1 MAVDAAEP
9 TKVVLVQDDVRLSQM
24 TWFTATTAETAKAA
38 EPAIEVKSKANV
50 WNTRSKSTTL
60 SAPRVTSTKH
70 VVGYRGVL
78 IFISQLALF
87 PTFSI
92 VSSHLD
98 KLGDDPNFTVDPIM
112 KSVAASIGPLG
123 LCLVASLLEKLDKTA
138 RESAAAQMANVCG
151 ILACTLGL
159 LFDQLPEA
167 VRANPAAVWTG
178 IMFLTGLSD
187 ISPFINKARAC
198 YTLSPRL
205 TPHLRC
211 RYALHSLSS
220 HAHRPLLSRAQ
231 TSGRNGESKRLIRIS
246 GAFYL
251 VFDMFGTGA
260 ARLLGGVLRDKG
272 GMQLVLSFAL
282 ILQVVCGVLLAACTL
297 APRRPRAHNYPGPIN
312 GPRTSPAP
320 HPSLTLH
327 LCQHHVPLARPHAVR
342 QHA

>member
-9 TKVVLVQDDVRLSQM
+9 TEVVLVQHDVRLSQM
-24 TWFTATTAETAKAA
+24 TWLTAETAKAA
-38 EPAIEVKSKANV
+38 EPAIEVKCKANV
-50 WNTRSKSTTL
+50 WNMRSKSTTL
-60 SAPRVTSTKH
+60 SALRVISTKH

-98 KLGDDPNFTVDPIM
+98 KLGEDPNFTVDPVM

-198 YTLSPRL
+198 YTLL
-205 TPHLRC
+205 TTRDTAPALPID
-211 RYALHSLSS
+211 ALHSLSS
-220 HAHRPLLSRAQ
+220 HAHRPLLSRADVRSQ
-231 TSGRNGESKRLIRIS
+231 RRVQGARSDLGRLLPGLRHVRHRRSSPPRRR
-246 GAFYL
+246 
-251 VFDMFGTGA
+251 A
-260 ARLLGGVLRDKG
+260 ARHGWHAARPQLRADPAG
-272 GMQLVLSFAL
+272 RVRRAARCVYARAAPNTAPVPAL
-282 ILQVVCGVLLAACTL
+282 C
-297 APRRPRAHNYPGPIN
+297 APGA
-312 GPRTSPAP
+312 
-320 HPSLTLH
+320 
-327 LCQHHVPLARPHAVR
+327 PHAVR
-342 QHA
+342 QPAS

>member
-9 TKVVLVQDDVRLSQM
+9 PEVVLVQDDAHLSQ
-24 TWFTATTAETAKAA
+24 TRFAGKAA
-38 EPAIEVKSKANV
+38 EPAIEVYKSKANV
-50 WNTRSKSTTL
+50 RRRHSTSTL
-60 SAPRVTSTKH
+60 SAPRVTSTKQ

-98 KLGDDPNFTVDPIM
+98 KLGDDPNFTVDPVM

-198 YTLSPRL
+198 CTLSPRV

-211 RYALHSLSS
+211 L
-220 HAHRPLLSRAQ
+220 
-231 TSGRNGESKRLIRIS
+231 
-246 GAFYL
+246 
-251 VFDMFGTGA
+251 
-260 ARLLGGVLRDKG
+260 
-272 GMQLVLSFAL
+272 
-282 ILQVVCGVLLAACTL
+282 
-297 APRRPRAHNYPGPIN
+297 
-312 GPRTSPAP
+312 
-320 HPSLTLH
+320 
-327 LCQHHVPLARPHAVR
+327 
-342 QHA
+342 

>member
-98 KLGDDPNFTVDPIM
+98 KLGDDPTFTVDPIM

-198 YTLSPRL
+198 YALLAKRDTAPALPIRAPTTRSVPTRTARSFPARRRPVATASP
-205 TPHLRC
+205 
-211 RYALHSLSS
+211 SGSFG
-220 HAHRPLLSRAQ
+220 SRAPS
-231 TSGRNGESKRLIRIS
+231 TWSSTCS
-246 GAFYL
+246 AP
-251 VFDMFGTGA
+251 A
-260 ARLLGGVLRDKG
+260 
-272 GMQLVLSFAL
+272 QLASS
-282 ILQVVCGVLLAACTL
+282 AACCATRV
-297 APRRPRAHNYPGPIN
+297 ACSSSSASR
-312 GPRTSPAP
+312 
-320 HPSLTLH
+320 
-327 LCQHHVPLARPHAVR
+327 
-342 QHA
+342 

>member
-198 YTLSPRL
+198 YALLAKRDTAPALPIRAPLAQFPRAPTAPFPRRRPVATASP
-205 TPHLRC
+205 
-211 RYALHSLSS
+211 SS
-220 HAHRPLLSRAQ
+220 SFGSRAPS
-231 TSGRNGESKRLIRIS
+231 TWSSTCS
-246 GAFYL
+246 AP
-251 VFDMFGTGA
+251 A
-260 ARLLGGVLRDKG
+260 
-272 GMQLVLSFAL
+272 QLASS
-282 ILQVVCGVLLAACTL
+282 AACCATRV
-297 APRRPRAHNYPGPIN
+297 ACSSSSASR
-312 GPRTSPAP
+312 
-320 HPSLTLH
+320 
-327 LCQHHVPLARPHAVR
+327 
-342 QHA
+342 

>member
-9 TKVVLVQDDVRLSQM
+9 PEVVLVQDDAHLS
-24 TWFTATTAETAKAA
+24 ATTAETAKAA

-50 WNTRSKSTTL
+50 WKRRSKSTTL

-198 YTLSPRL
+198 YALLAKRDTAPARAPLAIRAPLAHSSPAR
-205 TPHLRC
+205 TARSFP
-211 RYALHSLSS
+211 
-220 HAHRPLLSRAQ
+220 AQ
-231 TSGRNGESKRLIRIS
+231 TSGRNGESKQLIRIS

-260 ARLLGGVLRDKG
+260 ARLLGGVLRDTG
-272 GMQLVLSFAL
+272 GTPFKYQPNICL
-282 ILQVVCGVLLAACTL
+282 I
-297 APRRPRAHNYPGPIN
+297 N
-312 GPRTSPAP
+312 
-320 HPSLTLH
+320 
-327 LCQHHVPLARPHAVR
+327 
-342 QHA
+342 